1 MQPQIPSRTAPGNR
15 PNRPSRSRP
24 LTAVQESL
32 FFALLFAVAL
42 CLQVAALLL
51 QADASG

>member
-1 MQPQIPSRTAPGNR
+1 MQQQIPSRAMPADRQNR
-15 PNRPSRSRP
+15 PGRPRP

-32 FFALLFAVAL
+32 FFALMFAVGL

-51 QADASG
+51 QPG